1 MTTNKFKAKD
11 DKEIVYYSW
20 EVKNPK
26 AVFQIVHGS
35 IEYAQRYDEFAKALN
50 KEGFSVYAMDVRG
63 HGATE
68 TENRGHIA
76 DSQGADLVLEDV
88 HHLNNIIKE
97 KNKDL
102 KIVLLGHSMGSFIVR
117 AYVTRYNDVN
127 MLIAIGTNH
136 KPKAM
141 INLLRYI
148 SKIKTIRRG
157 GAKPGKFLNDL
168 SYKAFDKKF
177 KGQGDLAWL
186 SLSKENRKNYRK
198 SDLTKFIMSN
208 QSFYEFSTWM
218 KMFTNKSEVQNM
230 SPDLRILLLN
240 GTDDPVGSMGK
251 EVVKANKMYTKLGY
265 YCAHI
270 EYRDLR
276 HEILNEE
283 TRDLVYE
290 DIIGFVSSHG
300 SNIKKRK
307 QLFRKT
313 RMTKIK

>member
-1 MTTNKFKAKD
+1 MKTNKFIAEDK
-11 DKEIVYYSW
+11 KEIVYYSW
-20 EVKNPK
+20 EVKEPK

-35 IEYAQRYDEFAKALN
+35 IEYALRYDEFAKELN
-50 KEGFSVYAMDVRG
+50 KAGFSVYAMDVRG

-76 DSQGADLVLEDV
+76 DVDGADLVLKDV
-88 HHLNNIIKE
+88 HQLNKIIKE
-97 KNKDL
+97 KNGDIKL
-102 KIVLLGHSMGSFIVR
+102 ALLGHSMGSFIVR
-117 AYVTRYNDVN
+117 AYVTKYHDVDI
-127 MLIAIGTNH
+127 LIAIGTNH

-141 INLLRYI
+141 VNLLRYVA
-148 SKIKTIRRG
+148 KTKAVKRG
-157 GAKPGKFLNDL
+157 GAKPGKFLNNL

-198 SDLTKFIMSN
+198 SPLTKFIMSN

-218 KMFTNKSEVQNM
+218 KMFTNKNEVQNM

-251 EVVKANKMYTKLGY
+251 EVIKANKMYTKLGY

-283 TRDLVYE
+283 TRELVYE

-300 SNIKKRK
+300 SNIKKRNP
-307 QLFRKT
+307 LFRKT
-313 RMTKIK
+313 RMTKLK